1 MAIVVTGAAG
11 FIGSNL
17 VGFLHEAGRD
27 VVAIDRRGQPALPGL
42 TCVKAELGLPDD
54 AVDAALRD
62 ADMVLHLAGCPG
74 VRDRSPDV
82 AWRRHRDNVLAA
94 RRVLESTPLDTMVVL
109 ASSSSVYG
117 GSDGTACRENQPVRP
132 RGGYATS
139 KVEAERLCGA
149 RAAAG
154 GAVVVARLFTVA
166 GEGQRPDMALSR
178 WIADVAAGRPARV
191 YGSLGRTR
199 DISDVRDVCA
209 AMLALAEHQ
218 ASGIVNIGTG
228 TAHTLAEM
236 LEAVGTA
243 LGQAVTVDLEPADH
257 DDPDA
262 TLADPT
268 RLLEL
273 TGVRPHTD
281 LAGLVRRQAAAAL
294 GQYLRGD
301 DPPTSRTPAYPDD
314 VAGCPTPTASTGLF
328 LPAAVIL
335 DLSPRPEARCPMDV
349 NTRRLLGYSDGRKNT
364 TRELSV
370 ILNLLEASE
379 LRRRC
384 VRYPLARSP

>member
-1 MAIVVTGAAG
+1 MTIAVTGAAG

-17 VGFLHEAGRD
+17 VGFLRQAGRG
-27 VVAIDRRGQPALPGL
+27 VVAIDRRDQPVLPGL
-42 TCVKAELGLPDD
+42 MCVKADLDLPDD

-94 RRVLESTPLDTMVVL
+94 RRVLESTPPDTLVVL

-117 GSDGTACRENQPVRP
+117 GSDGTACRESQLVHP

-139 KVEAERLCGA
+139 KVGAERLCAA

-178 WIADVAAGRPARV
+178 WIADVVAGRPARV
-191 YGSLGRTR
+191 YGSLERTR
-199 DISDVRDVCA
+199 DITDVRDVRA

-228 TAHTLAEM
+228 TAHTLGDM
-236 LEAVGTA
+236 IEAVGTA

-262 TLADPT
+262 TLADPA

-281 LAGLVRRQAAAAL
+281 LAGLVRRQAATAL
-294 GQYLRGD
+294 GRD
-301 DPPTSRTPAYPDD
+301 DLT
-314 VAGCPTPTASTGLF
+314 GCPTPTASFGPL
-328 LPAAVIL
+328 LPTAVIR
-335 DLSPRPEARCPMDV
+335 DLSPRPAARCHVDL
-349 NTRRLLGYSDGRKNT
+349 NTRRLLGWADGRKE
-364 TRELSV
+364 RKQRGS
-370 ILNLLEASE
+370 
-379 LRRRC
+379 C
-384 VRYPLARSP
+384 Q

>member
-1 MAIVVTGAAG
+1 
-11 FIGSNL
+11 
-17 VGFLHEAGRD
+17 
-27 VVAIDRRGQPALPGL
+27 
-42 TCVKAELGLPDD
+42 
-54 AVDAALRD
+54 
-62 ADMVLHLAGCPG
+62 
-74 VRDRSPDV
+74 
-82 AWRRHRDNVLAA
+82 
-94 RRVLESTPLDTMVVL
+94 MVVL

-149 RAAAG
+149 RAAVG

-178 WIADVAAGRPARV
+178 WITDIAAGRPARV
-191 YGSLGRTR
+191 YGSLERTR
-199 DISDVRDVCA
+199 DITDVRDVCA

-228 TAHTLAEM
+228 TAHMLGEM
-236 LEAVGTA
+236 LEAVGA
-243 LGQAVTVDLEPADH
+243 VLVQAVTVDLEPVDH

-281 LAGLVRRQAAAAL
+281 LAGLVRRQAAAAVGHL
-294 GQYLRGD
+294 
-301 DPPTSRTPAYPDD
+301 
-314 VAGCPTPTASTGLF
+314 
-328 LPAAVIL
+328 LPASRQRPANLARAHPGHRGTMPSDVVLIHPPL
-335 DLSPRPEARCPMDV
+335 GPVRPASINGRAHRPPCAPTESADQSLGARLPGRRDRLPRPNCFYRPV
-349 NTRRLLGYSDGRKNT
+349 S
-364 TRELSV
+364 S
-370 ILNLLEASE
+370 
-379 LRRRC
+379 RRRH
-384 VRYPLARSP
+384 P

>member
-17 VGFLHEAGRD
+17 VGFLRETGRG
-27 VVAIDRRGQPALPGL
+27 VVAIDRRDQPALPDL
-42 TCVKAELGLPDD
+42 TRVKADLSLPSD
-54 AVDAALRD
+54 AVDAVLHD

-94 RRVLESTPLDTMVVL
+94 RRVLENTPPDTIVVL

-117 GSDGTACRENQPVRP
+117 GSDGAACRESQPVRP
-132 RGGYATS
+132 RGGYAAS
-139 KVEAERLCGA
+139 KVEAERLCAA
-149 RAAAG
+149 RAAVG
-154 GAVVVARLFTVA
+154 GTVVAARLFTVA

-178 WIADVAAGRPARV
+178 WITDVAAGQPAHV
-191 YGSLGRTR
+191 YGSLERTR
-199 DISDVRDVCA
+199 DITDVRDVCA
-209 AMLALAEHQ
+209 AMLALAEHR

-228 TAHTLAEM
+228 TAHTLEDM

-262 TLADPT
+262 TLADPA

-273 TGVRPHTD
+273 TGLRPQTD
-281 LAGLVRRQAAAAL
+281 LPELVRRQAAAAL
-294 GQYLRGD
+294 GHRFPGD
-301 DPPTSRTPAYPDD
+301 DQATPHTPA
-314 VAGCPTPTASTGLF
+314 
-328 LPAAVIL
+328 
-335 DLSPRPEARCPMDV
+335 
-349 NTRRLLGYSDGRKNT
+349 
-364 TRELSV
+364 
-370 ILNLLEASE
+370 
-379 LRRRC
+379 
-384 VRYPLARSP
+384 LAIGVHHAI

>member
-1 MAIVVTGAAG
+1 MAIVVTGSAG

-17 VGFLHEAGRD
+17 VGFLREAGRG
-27 VVAIDRRGQPALPGL
+27 VVAIDRRDQPTLPGL

-94 RRVLESTPLDTMVVL
+94 RRVLESTPPDTMVVL

-117 GSDGTACRENQPVRP
+117 GSDGMACRENQPVRP

-139 KVEAERLCGA
+139 KVETERLCGA
-149 RAAAG
+149 RAAVG

-178 WIADVAAGRPARV
+178 WITDVAAGRPARV
-191 YGSLGRTR
+191 YGSLERTR
-199 DISDVRDVCA
+199 DITDVRDVCA

-228 TAHTLAEM
+228 TAHTLKEM
-236 LEAVGTA
+236 LEAVGAA

-301 DPPTSRTPAYPDD
+301 DPPTWRTPAYPDN
-314 VAGCPTPTASTGLF
+314 VVGCPTPTASVSSRC
-328 LPAAVIL
+328 VIR
-335 DLSPRPEARCPMDV
+335 DLSPRREARCPVDV

-364 TRELSV
+364 RRELSV
-370 ILNLLEASE
+370 MLN
-379 LRRRC
+379 
-384 VRYPLARSP
+384 